1 MFEKRVGA
9 DGPNHD
15 DKSRCNNTPD
25 MQTGEEINA
34 IYQDNTNLSNTTDKN
49 RKF

>member
-9 DGPNHD
+9 DGPNHA